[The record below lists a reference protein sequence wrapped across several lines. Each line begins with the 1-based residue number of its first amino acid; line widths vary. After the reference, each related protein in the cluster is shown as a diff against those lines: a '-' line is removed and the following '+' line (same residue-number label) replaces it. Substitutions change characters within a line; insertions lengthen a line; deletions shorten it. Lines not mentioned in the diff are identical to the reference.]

1 MVFQV
6 KSIFIG
12 DASPVFTWYQIYT
25 EIHSSCTA
33 KLFHLAVSTS
43 LPWFPSLR
51 TRSVEAG
58 RSRPTASPF
67 FTLSVATG
75 CQVSRSAK
83 FHPGVVM
90 LAFPLARRLRSKPW
104 CRPSPAPHDSL
115 PGPASRTCQAVRR
128 FLSHVIA
135 QCLPILCA
143 EVVSQARNQTIPVL
157 TALHAKAEP
166 TLQIFTDQNR
176 PAPSA
181 CVPPRGE

>member
-1 MVFQV
+1 MLALYLLGIRSIP
-6 KSIFIG
+6 KSTVRVQQSSSTWP
-12 DASPVFTWYQIYT
+12 SPPVCRGFR
-25 EIHSSCTA
+25 
-33 KLFHLAVSTS
+33 LFA
-43 LPWFPSLR
+43 P
-51 TRSVEAG
+51 VEAG
-58 RSRPTASPF
+58 RSRPNASPF

-166 TLQIFTDQNR
+166 TLQIFTDHNR